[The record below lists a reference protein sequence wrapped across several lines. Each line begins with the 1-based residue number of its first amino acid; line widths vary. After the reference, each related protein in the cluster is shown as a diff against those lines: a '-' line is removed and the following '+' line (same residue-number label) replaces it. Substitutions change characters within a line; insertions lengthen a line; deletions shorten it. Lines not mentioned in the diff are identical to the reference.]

1 MTIRRQLPR
10 FVFVG
15 AAAALVH
22 WSTATLLM
30 FVSVAPL
37 VANVGGFLIAF
48 CVSYTGQRYLTF
60 KAADIP
66 HRRALPRYFLVS
78 ASSFAANEA
87 LFYLLLTYTPI
98 PPQIALAIVLVLVAA
113 GTFVM
118 SRRWA
123 FARQG

>member
-1 MTIRRQLPR
+1 M
-10 FVFVG
+10 
-15 AAAALVH
+15 H
-22 WSTATLLM
+22 WSTATVLM
-30 FVSVAPL
+30 FVAVAPL
-37 VANVGGFLIAF
+37 IANIGGFLVAF

-78 ASSFAANEA
+78 VSSFGLNEA

-98 PPQIALAIVLVLVAA
+98 PPQIALAIVLLSVAA

-123 FARQG
+123 FARQR